1 MGLWDRYAVP
11 AIVSSA
17 CATKPVMRQRTKVV
31 PRASGVVLE
40 IGCGS
45 GNNFSLY
52 EPDQIDKVF
61 ALEPAEEMRRRAQE
75 RIEGAAIEPKLEL
88 MAGDAHDLPME
99 NDTVDSVVLTFVL
112 CTIPDAQ
119 RALAEARRVLRPG
132 GKVVFCEHGLAPDPG
147 VARWQRRIEPVWKRL
162 GGGCHLTRD
171 VGALLRGAGF
181 TLEGAD
187 TRYMPKTPKF
197 AGYVTW
203 GQATPG

>member
-31 PRASGVVLE
+31 PLARGVVAE

-52 EPDQIDKVF
+52 EPANVDRIL
-61 ALEPAEEMRRRAQE
+61 AIEPAEQMRRRAMQRAE
-75 RIEGAAIEPKLEL
+75 GLPIQDKIELLE
-88 MAGDAHDLPME
+88 GDAQALPME
-99 NDTVDSVVLTFVL
+99 NNSVDTVVLTFVL
-112 CTIPDAQ
+112 CTIPAAEE
-119 RALAEARRVLRPG
+119 ALAEVRRVLRPDG
-132 GKVVFCEHGLAPDPG
+132 TVLFCEHGLAPDDG

-162 GGGCHLTRD
+162 AGGCHLTRD
-171 VGALLRGAGF
+171 VGALLRGAGLSVQD
-181 TLEGAD
+181 TE

-197 AGYVTW
+197 AGFVTW
-203 GQATPG
+203 GQARLG